1 MFTLSIC
8 THTPARASAWFHSTR
23 RFWGRQVWLSTH
35 YCTCGWN
42 RCQEKQF
49 HGGTLDTFYTSQST
63 YFHNPMFQNQAF
75 RGFWEWEGRKGHF
88 HFLKGSD
95 SYMSSSAYIERGW
108 KKFRNIYC
116 RYFRPLPLIK
126 HKQKVHM
133 NSNKDKIWVT
143 FRFSVKVKNPKDLP
157 HRACMAFS
165 SLSETAIWTNFYR
178 PNIPQISGE
187 NGHET
192 NFVRWKVVSSFTCI
206 TCITCTTCISCITC
220 ITYITCFTC
229 ITSFSY
235 ITGCSEYLKKKNG
248 KFTFKGE

>member
-1 MFTLSIC
+1 MILRKTSLIVYSLL
-8 THTPARASAWFHSTR
+8 HM
-23 RFWGRQVWLSTH
+23 WLEPVSRKTVPWWDFG
-35 YCTCGWN
+35 YFLYVT
-42 RCQEKQF
+42 E
-49 HGGTLDTFYTSQST
+49 
-63 YFHNPMFQNQAF
+63 YFHNPKFQNQAF

-165 SLSETAIWTNFYR
+165 SLSEIAIWTNFYR
-178 PNIPQISGE
+178 PNITQISR
-187 NGHET
+187 NQFGHS
-192 NFVRWKVVSSFTCI
+192 KVFFLT
-206 TCITCTTCISCITC
+206 
-220 ITYITCFTC
+220 FR
-229 ITSFSY
+229 
-235 ITGCSEYLKKKNG
+235 KKCLLSKIL
-248 KFTFKGE
+248 

>member
-8 THTPARASAWFHSTR
+8 THTPARASLSMISLNKTILRKTSLIVYSLLHM
-23 RFWGRQVWLSTH
+23 WLEPVSRKTVPWWDFG
-35 YCTCGWN
+35 YFLYVT
-42 RCQEKQF
+42 E
-49 HGGTLDTFYTSQST
+49 
-63 YFHNPMFQNQAF
+63 YFHNPKFQNQAF

-165 SLSETAIWTNFYR
+165 SLSEIAIWTNFYR
-178 PNIPQISGE
+178 PNIPQISR
-187 NGHET
+187 NQFGHS
-192 NFVRWKVVSSFTCI
+192 KVFFLT
-206 TCITCTTCISCITC
+206 
-220 ITYITCFTC
+220 FR
-229 ITSFSY
+229 
-235 ITGCSEYLKKKNG
+235 KKCLLSKIL
-248 KFTFKGE
+248 